1 MVLASSVVGL
11 ALLNLAGVRGPLDR
25 LDPQL
30 VAASAHL
37 QRSAAILG
45 EMGPK
50 VAAALQ
56 LPPEQRSLVA
66 SSLADPNSRYQS
78 EFASYKAL
86 ALRLPGERA
95 LQQQF
100 EQLVKQSND
109 LTVTLLAPV
118 EVSASEIA
126 QSATL
131 TENMLNTLQQ
141 LEGRYGEQM
150 RREIATAQSAES
162 TTETV
167 LIISAVIASIIV
179 LALSTL
185 VLRVLRR
192 DTKATRAQGA
202 RNELEGQLQRALEMS
217 ESEQDV
223 FHLVHN
229 AISTTGPTL
238 HAELLVADSSR
249 AHLHQVV
256 TSNMAAE
263 AGCGVT
269 APTSCPAAMQG
280 QTRTFASSTAL
291 DACPYL
297 ANRPGRPCSAIC
309 VPVNIA
315 GRPMGVMHA
324 TGENHDVPAGQIIT
338 ELELI
343 ARRAGERLSM
353 LRAFAKSE
361 MQASTD
367 PLTGLLNRRS
377 LEASTQ
383 ELIETGEQYVVAY
396 GDLDHFKMLNDV
408 QGHDAGDRA
417 LRLFS
422 RVLRDNVRPSDIPA
436 RYGGEEFVVVLP
448 HCTATDAGLVIE
460 RVRQRLAAAIREGNG
475 PEFTV
480 SFGIAVSTITQTF
493 TEVVEVADNALLQ
506 AKAAGRNTVVI
517 AGGEDLI
524 VPDDASSILDI
535 DTRPDDPHSGP
546 QA

>member
-1 MVLASSVVGL
+1 
-11 ALLNLAGVRGPLDR
+11 
-25 LDPQL
+25 
-30 VAASAHL
+30 VA
-37 QRSAAILG
+37 
-45 EMGPK
+45 
-50 VAAALQ
+50 
-56 LPPEQRSLVA
+56 
-66 SSLADPNSRYQS
+66 PNSLYQS
-78 EFASYKAL
+78 EFESYWAL
-86 ALRLPGERA
+86 AVGLPGERA
-95 LQQQF
+95 LQQQG
-100 EQLVKQSND
+100 EQLIKQSSD
-109 LTVTLLAPV
+109 VSVSLLAPSD
-118 EVSASEIA
+118 VSASQIVE
-126 QSATL
+126 SATL
-131 TENMLNTLQQ
+131 SEKTLNTLEALQGLYNAQ
-141 LEGRYGEQM
+141 IK
-150 RREIATAQSAES
+150 REIAAAHAAES

-167 LIISAVIASIIV
+167 LVISAAIASIV
-179 LALSTL
+179 VFTLSAL
-185 VLRVLRR
+185 VVRVLRR
-192 DTKATRAQGA
+192 DTKATQAQVA
-202 RNELEGQLQRALEMS
+202 RDELEGRLQRALEMS

-223 FHLVHN
+223 FQLVHN
-229 AISTTGPTL
+229 AIATTEPAL

-256 TSNMAAE
+256 TRNVVAE

-269 APTSCPAAMQG
+269 SPTSCPAAAQG
-280 QTRTFASSTAL
+280 QTRIFESSTAL

-297 ANRPGRPCSAIC
+297 GSRSGSPCSAIC

-324 TGENHDVPAGQIIT
+324 TADNHDVPSSQVVT

-343 ARRAGERLSM
+343 ARRAGERLSL

-361 MQASTD
+361 IQASTD

-383 ELIETGEQYVVAY
+383 ELVETGERYVVAY
-396 GDLDHFKMLNDV
+396 GDLDHFKILNDV
-408 QGHDAGDRA
+408 HGHDTGDRA

-460 RVRQRLAAAIREGNG
+460 RVRQRLAAALRDGNG

-480 SFGIAVSTITQTF
+480 SFGIAASTITQTF

-506 AKAAGRNTVVI
+506 AKATGRNTVVI
-517 AGGEDLI
+517 AGAEDLI
-524 VPDDASSILDI
+524 VPDDASSILDM